1 MSDRA
6 RRDRPLGIAHAHV
19 THDDAGSRAPDY
31 DDIYCARADSLDESR
46 HVFIDGNALIARFTE
61 LAPGELFVIGETG
74 FGAGRNVML
83 AWQLF
88 AAHAPAGARMHF
100 VSIEAHPL
108 AAADLACMTARWPAL
123 SRQAARIA
131 ARWPAPV
138 AGTHRVHLDDR
149 TTLDLYFGDI
159 EAGLTDFTGKV
170 NAWFLDGFAPAKNP
184 VMWSPVVCRAIAGHS
199 AKDATLATYSA
210 AGAVRQ
216 RLADAGFAWQRRP
229 GHGAKKHCLTAR
241 YTGVPAPPEIYP
253 LPWYSRVPAA
263 PNTQRIAIIGAGIAG
278 ATVADALARRGF
290 EVTVYDGQGI
300 ACGAS
305 GNRDGVL
312 NPRLAA
318 EASPRTRFDL
328 AALGYAGRWLADL
341 DDTGTLWQRHG
352 VLQLARD
359 EAEHRRQQRLVA
371 RLSLPAT
378 VVQACD
384 RAEAAAHAGQPL
396 PGDVQGAL
404 FFPGAGTVA
413 PSELCRAL
421 LARHMIGPVTD
432 DIVAL
437 TRGNGSSATGWQLQG
452 QSGAIYHADHVVLAA
467 AGAANQLCG
476 DIAPQQAV
484 AGQASVFTLADTTSA
499 PACVVCDTGYITP
512 ARDARISVGA
522 SYDPHATAL
531 AVTEAGHAAN
541 RARLSDVLAETAM
554 QVVDAVT
561 VGRTRFRSVSHD
573 RMPLVGG
580 VPDIAAW
587 RADYQDLA
595 RDARQTIARPGTL
608 WPGLS
613 MSLAHGS
620 NGLLRAP
627 LAAEILASQLAGE
640 PLPIA
645 ADLVAAIHPGRW
657 WIRQIVKG
665 RLAPE
670 RGSA

>member
-1 MSDRA
+1 MNDRA
-6 RRDRPLGIAHAHV
+6 RRDQPLGLAHARV
-19 THDDAGSRAPDY
+19 IHDDAGSRAPDY
-31 DDIYCARADSLDESR
+31 EDIYCSQADGLAESR
-46 HVFIDGNALIARFTE
+46 HVFVDGNALIARFTA
-61 LAPGELFVIGETG
+61 LAAGDLFVIGETG

-88 AAHAPAGARMHF
+88 AAHAPAGARLHI

-108 AAADLACMTARWPAL
+108 AAPDLACMTARWPAL
-123 SRQAARIA
+123 SSQAARIA
-131 ARWPAPV
+131 ALWPAPV
-138 AGTHRVHLDDR
+138 AGTHRLHLDER
-149 TTLDLYFGDI
+149 VTLDLYFGDI
-159 EAGLTDFTGKV
+159 EAGLADFTGTV
-170 NAWFLDGFAPAKNP
+170 HAWFLDGFAPAKNP
-184 VMWSPVVCRAIAGHS
+184 AMWSPVVCRAIAGHS
-199 AKDATLATYSA
+199 AKAATLATYSA
-210 AGAVRQ
+210 AGALREQ
-216 RLADAGFAWQRRP
+216 LAAVGFICQRRP
-229 GHGAKKHCLTAR
+229 GHGAKKHCLAAR
-241 YTGVPAPPEIYP
+241 YTGRPTPPEARE

-263 PNTQRIAIIGAGIAG
+263 PRAQRIAIIGAGIAG
-278 ATVADALARRGF
+278 ATAADALARRGF
-290 EVTVYDGQGI
+290 HVTVYDGQGI
-300 ACGAS
+300 AHGAS

-312 NPRLAA
+312 NPRLAV

-341 DDTGTLWQRHG
+341 DDTGTLWRRDG
-352 VLQLARD
+352 VLQLARG
-359 EAEHRRQQRLVA
+359 EAERRRQQRLAA

-378 VVQACD
+378 VLQACD
-384 RAEAAAHAGQPL
+384 RAEAAAYAGQPL
-396 PGDVQGAL
+396 AGDVQGGL
-404 FFPGAGTVA
+404 FFPGAGTVD
-413 PSELCRAL
+413 PSGLCRAL
-421 LARHMIGPVTD
+421 FARHGIDPVID
-432 DIVAL
+432 NIEAL
-437 TRGNGSSATGWQLQG
+437 TRGNAVSEPGWQLEG
-452 QSGAIYHADHVVLAA
+452 QSGAVYHADHVVLAA
-467 AGAANQLCG
+467 AGAANYLCG

-484 AGQASVFTLADTTSA
+484 AGQASVFTLTDATRA

-512 ARDARISVGA
+512 AKAGRISVGA
-522 SYDPHATAL
+522 TYDPRATEL
-531 AVTEAGHAAN
+531 AVTEAGHADN
-541 RARLSDVLAETAM
+541 GRRLADVLPETAT
-554 QVVDAVT
+554 QIEHAAT

-587 RADYQDLA
+587 REDYQDMA
-595 RDARQTIARPGTL
+595 RDARQTIARSGAL

-665 RLAPE
+665 RLAPR